1 MNNNNNRPRFLTL
14 WQIRLPVTGVVSILH
29 RIGGVLLLLAFP
41 FLLYLFQ
48 LSLES
53 AEGYAEVRSML
64 SGWTLYL
71 PLLLLSWLF
80 VHHLFAGMRVML
92 IDMEWGCG
100 LSAARLSALLVMFGA
115 IVVTLIGGLL

>member
-1 MNNNNNRPRFLTL
+1 MNNNNRPRFLTL

-53 AEGYAEVRSML
+53 AEGFAAVRQL
-64 SGWTLYL
+64 FSGW
-71 PLLLLSWLF
+71 PLQLLALLLSWLLL
-80 VHHLFAGMRVML
+80 HHLFAGLRVML
-92 IDMEWGCG
+92 IDMEWGSG
-100 LSAARLSALLVMFGA
+100 LTAARRSAWLVLLAGIVVALTGALL
-115 IVVTLIGGLL
+115 